1 MFFSKTK
8 EIEKLKKQIYSLE
21 QELQYKNLNLRQTL
35 FYLEGKDSVIE
46 NLNDSISTYKKQS
59 EEYKE
64 KYEEL
69 KEKYAEAVAANYTL
83 VQKIEGMERKEWLN

>member
-8 EIEKLKKQIYSLE
+8 EIEKLKEQIYSLE
-21 QELQYKNLNLRQTL
+21 QELQYKNSNLRQAL
-35 FYLEGKDSVIE
+35 LYLEGKDSVIE

-69 KEKYAEAVAANYTL
+69 KEKYAEAVAVNYTL
-83 VQKIEGMERKEWLN
+83 IQKMEGMERKEWLN

>member
-8 EIEKLKKQIYSLE
+8 EIKKLKEQIYSLE
-21 QELQYKNLNLRQTL
+21 QELQYKNLNLRQAL
-35 FYLEGKDSVIE
+35 LYLEGKDSVIE

-69 KEKYAEAVAANYTL
+69 KEKYAEAVAVNYTL
-83 VQKIEGMERKEWLN
+83 IQKMEGMEKKEWLN